1 MLKAS
6 TTLGSLRSGKGGGWV
21 VTQFALM
28 AVILVLGIFPP
39 IWPEWV
45 RIAGLPVLLAGLGLG
60 IWAGRT
66 LGSALTPY
74 PLPSD
79 EATLVEQGPYRFVRH
94 PIYVAGLLVFL
105 GYGCISS
112 VPATAVVPLLAVLWH
127 LKAGVEER
135 HLSERFAGYDDYRR
149 RVLRG
154 I

>member
-1 MLKAS
+1 MPS
-6 TTLGSLRSGKGGGWV
+6 SSRSGKGVGWV
-21 VTQFALM
+21 ATQFALM
-28 AVILVLGIFPP
+28 AAILALGIVPP

-45 RIAGLPVLLAGLGLG
+45 RLVGFPVLLAGLGLG

-66 LGSALTPY
+66 LGAALTPY
-74 PLPSD
+74 PVPS
-79 EATLVEQGPYRFVRH
+79 EKAALVERGPYRVVRH

-112 VPATAVVPLLAVLWH
+112 IPATAVVPLLAVLWH
-127 LKAGVEER
+127 FKAGVEER
-135 HLSERFAGYDDYRR
+135 HLAERFPGYDGYRR

>member
-1 MLKAS
+1 M
-6 TTLGSLRSGKGGGWV
+6 
-21 VTQFALM
+21 TQFALM
-28 AVILVLGIFPP
+28 AAILVLGIFPP
-39 IWPEWV
+39 AWPEWV
-45 RIAGLPVLLAGLGLG
+45 RVAGFPVLLAGLGLG

-74 PLPSD
+74 PLPS
-79 EATLVEQGPYRFVRH
+79 ERATLVERGPYGLVRH

-112 VPATAVVPLLAVLWH
+112 VPATAAVPLLAALWH
-127 LKAGVEER
+127 YKAGVEER
-135 HLSERFAGYDDYRR
+135 HLDERFAAYGDYRR